1 MTGTTALLPTA
12 ETGQFRLS
20 EIIAALS
27 FALDLTE
34 GQALGHSA
42 RACAVGMRLAEAVGL
57 DAIDRSDLFYALLM
71 KDAGCSANASRL
83 SQLFGADDRELKRHH
98 KLIDWTRLAEAAIYA
113 LRHTGGTGLFARLGR
128 VARIAGSAE
137 EVGREMIATR
147 CERGADVVRMIG
159 LSPATAD
166 GIRNLDE
173 HWDGSGHPL
182 GLAGESIPLF
192 GRFLAIGQTFEVF
205 YRERGAAAAFD
216 VVRRRSGTWFDP
228 ALAKSLLGLRGDRD
242 FWDRF
247 EAEEA
252 RALAETYE
260 PAERILG
267 ADERRVNQI
276 AEAFAIVID
285 AKSPYTYHHSAGV
298 AAIAVE
304 LADRLDLGAASARD
318 LRLAGLLHDIGKLAV
333 PNTILDKSGK
343 LTEAEWAVMRQ
354 HPAYTY
360 EILGRIE
367 PFRALAG
374 VAAAHHERLDGTGYH
389 LGLAGD
395 QLTVP
400 ARVLAVAD
408 ICEALQADRPY
419 RGPLPWEEVRS
430 IMGRLAGPALC
441 PTVYEALECKP
452 PAGAGG

>member
-1 MTGTTALLPTA
+1 
-12 ETGQFRLS
+12 
-20 EIIAALS
+20 
-27 FALDLTE
+27 
-34 GQALGHSA
+34 
-42 RACAVGMRLAEAVGL
+42 
-57 DAIDRSDLFYALLM
+57 
-71 KDAGCSANASRL
+71 
-83 SQLFGADDRELKRHH
+83 
-98 KLIDWTRLAEAAIYA
+98 
-113 LRHTGGTGLFARLGR
+113 
-128 VARIAGSAE
+128 
-137 EVGREMIATR
+137 
-147 CERGADVVRMIG
+147 
-159 LSPATAD
+159 
-166 GIRNLDE
+166 
-173 HWDGSGHPL
+173 GSGHPL

-192 GRFLAIGQTFEVF
+192 GRVLAIGQTFEVF